1 MSEHLLIGHDAYLE
15 KFVTLYENN
24 ELPNKILL
32 SGKKGIGKSLL
43 AEKFLYKIFNSKNDY
58 ELIKNK
64 SHPNVLNIK
73 KNNDKKNIE
82 IDQIR
87 EIVNFTN
94 QSSFNNKSRFIILE
108 DVEFLNINS
117 SNALLKNL
125 EEPKED
131 VFFILIFNSE
141 KFLIDTIKSRCI
153 EFKLLL
159 SNENVRLIV
168 NNYFNENIYD
178 QINSNLINYYSTPFF
193 LISLINYMNEYELS
207 VSETTVDD
215 LLLYLINNKH
225 FIKEEFIKDNLNMI
239 IELFFYKHIKAK
251 KKFSYKVKEYYYS
264 KLSNVKKFNLDY
276 ETFFLEFKD
285 KLLSE

>member
-1 MSEHLLIGHDAYLE
+1 MSEYKLIGHETYLE

-43 AEKFLYKIFNSKNDY
+43 TEKLLYKIFNSNNDN

-87 EIVNFTN
+87 EIIKFTN
-94 QSSFNNKSRFIILE
+94 QSSFNNKSRFIILD

-125 EEPKED
+125 EEPNEN
-131 VFFILIFNSE
+131 VFFILVFNSE
-141 KFLIDTIKSRCI
+141 KFLIDTIN
-153 EFKLLL
+153 LL
-159 SNENVRLIV
+159 V
-168 NNYFNENIYD
+168 
-178 QINSNLINYYSTPFF
+178 T
-193 LISLINYMNEYELS
+193 
-207 VSETTVDD
+207 
-215 LLLYLINNKH
+215 
-225 FIKEEFIKDNLNMI
+225 
-239 IELFFYKHIKAK
+239 
-251 KKFSYKVKEYYYS
+251 
-264 KLSNVKKFNLDY
+264 
-276 ETFFLEFKD
+276 
-285 KLLSE
+285 